1 MDINVIA
8 RFVALGVVIINSV
21 LTILDVNPIPF
32 SQEEAYGIVST
43 VLTCGVAIY
52 TAWKNNSV
60 TKEAKMADKVMMALK
75 NGEYTLESLQEA
87 IDVLKTI
94 K

>member
-8 RFVALGVVIINSV
+8 RFVALGVVFINST
-21 LTILDVNPIPF
+21 LTMYNLNPIPF
-32 SQEEAYGIVST
+32 SQEEAYAIVST

-60 TKEAKMADKVMMALK
+60 TKEAKMADKVMRALK
-75 NGEYTLESLQEA
+75 SGEYTLESLQEA
-87 IDVLKTI
+87 VDV
-94 K
+94 